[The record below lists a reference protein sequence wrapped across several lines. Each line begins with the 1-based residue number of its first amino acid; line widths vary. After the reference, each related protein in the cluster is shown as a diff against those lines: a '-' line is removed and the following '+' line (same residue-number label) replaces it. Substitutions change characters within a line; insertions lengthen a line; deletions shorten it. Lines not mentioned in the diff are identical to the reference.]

1 MGGLPVVHFLKR
13 GPVMKNRLSNLKNL
27 LWAGGILLCLTVMLV
42 ALLFAMSKK
51 NSEPRPS
58 GTITLGQIERG
69 KKSGDA
75 GIIGGETA
83 PGILIPLPENNKG
96 NLDTVFGMT
105 FLCDKTILG
114 LRTYANNYAD
124 GIIPQIWTDNETGL
138 PVKSAA
144 DTPIVFVDGS
154 LITAGNGAM
163 ITRPKTMVLYLGG
176 DGLVDTTE
184 RQFIEGYIRLI
195 DSIRSSSPS
204 TKIIVCSIGSIS
216 SNYQGADGLTPE
228 LVARANAWIRQ
239 VCIQTGTWYADLAS
253 LLNDSNGY
261 LSDAYLMPDGRSIA
275 PAGIAI
281 IVDYFRF
288 HGVN

>member
-1 MGGLPVVHFLKR
+1 MN
-13 GPVMKNRLSNLKNL
+13 NRLSNLKNL
-27 LWAGGILLCLTVMLV
+27 LWAGGILLGLTVMLV
-42 ALLFAMSKK
+42 ALIFAMSRK
-51 NSEPRPS
+51 NSETRPS
-58 GTITLGQIERG
+58 GTITLGQIERAKAKG
-69 KKSGDA
+69 NVDNADGLA
-75 GIIGGETA
+75 A
-83 PGILIPLPENNKG
+83 PGTLIPLPENNKG

-176 DGLVDTTE
+176 DGLVETSE
-184 RQFIEGYIRLI
+184 REFIEGYIRLI
-195 DSIRSSSPS
+195 DSIRSASPS
-204 TKIIVCSIGSIS
+204 TEIIVCSIGSIS
-216 SNYQGADGLTPE
+216 TNYQGADGLSPQ
-228 LVARANAWIRQ
+228 LISRANAWIRQ
-239 VCIQTGTWYADLAS
+239 VCIDTGVYFADLAAF
-253 LLNDSNGY
+253 LNDENGY
-261 LSDAYLMPDGRSIA
+261 LSDSYMMPDGRSISSL
-275 PAGIAI
+275 GISQ

-288 HGVN
+288 HYV

>member
-1 MGGLPVVHFLKR
+1 MN
-13 GPVMKNRLSNLKNL
+13 NRLSNLKNV
-27 LWAGGILLCLTVMLV
+27 LWAGGILLGLTVMLV
-42 ALLFAMSKK
+42 ALIFAMSRK
-51 NSEPRPS
+51 NSESRPS
-58 GTITLGQIERG
+58 GTITLGQIERV
-69 KKSGDA
+69 KKTGNVDNADA
-75 GIIGGETA
+75 LAA
-83 PGILIPLPENNKG
+83 PGTLIPLPENNKG

-176 DGLVDTTE
+176 DGLVETTE

-216 SNYQGADGLTPE
+216 SNYQGADGLNPQ
-228 LVARANAWIRQ
+228 LISRANAWIRQ
-239 VCIQTGTWYADLAS
+239 VCIDTGVYFADLAAF
-253 LLNDSNGY
+253 LNDENGY
-261 LSDAYLMPDGRSIA
+261 LSDSYMMPDGRSISSL
-275 PAGIAI
+275 GISQ

-288 HGVN
+288 HYV

>member
-1 MGGLPVVHFLKR
+1 MGGLLVAHIFKR
-13 GPVMKNRLSNLKNL
+13 GSVMNNRLSNLKNL
-27 LWAGGILLCLTVMLV
+27 LWAGGILLGLTVMLV
-42 ALLFAMSKK
+42 ALIFAMSRK
-51 NSEPRPS
+51 NSETRPS
-58 GTITLGQIERG
+58 GTITLGQIERV
-69 KKSGDA
+69 KKPGSVDNADA
-75 GIIGGETA
+75 LAA
-83 PGILIPLPENNKG
+83 PGTLIPLPENNKG

-163 ITRPKTMVLYLGG
+163 ITRPKTMVLYLGC

-195 DSIRSSSPS
+195 DSIRSSSPN

-216 SNYQGADGLTPE
+216 SNYQGADGLNPQ
-228 LVARANAWIRQ
+228 LISRANAWIRQ
-239 VCIQTGTWYADLAS
+239 VCIDTGVYFADLAAF
-253 LLNDSNGY
+253 LNDENGY
-261 LSDAYLMPDGRSIA
+261 LSDSYMMPDGRSISSL
-275 PAGIAI
+275 GISQ

-288 HGVN
+288 HYV

>member
-1 MGGLPVVHFLKR
+1 MN
-13 GPVMKNRLSNLKNL
+13 NRLSNLKNL
-27 LWAGGILLCLTVMLV
+27 LWAGGILLGLTVMLV
-42 ALLFAMSKK
+42 ALIFAMSRK
-51 NSEPRPS
+51 NSETRPS
-58 GTITLGQIERG
+58 GTITLGQIERV
-69 KKSGDA
+69 KKPGSVDNADA
-75 GIIGGETA
+75 LAA
-83 PGILIPLPENNKG
+83 PGTLIPLPENNKG

-163 ITRPKTMVLYLGG
+163 ITRPKTMVLYLGC

-195 DSIRSSSPS
+195 DSIRSSSPN

-216 SNYQGADGLTPE
+216 SNYQGADGLNPQ
-228 LVARANAWIRQ
+228 LISRANAWIRQ
-239 VCIQTGTWYADLAS
+239 VCIDTGVYFADLAAF
-253 LLNDSNGY
+253 LNDENGY
-261 LSDAYLMPDGRSIA
+261 LSDSYMMPDGRSISSL
-275 PAGIAI
+275 GISQ

-288 HGVN
+288 HYV